1 MSIENLTVEKLSNS
15 IFSSIMQDVDKDA
28 IYCEIQYKR
37 DRSSFAGMAFKLN
50 ESNVVTVRAC
60 EEKIVQE
67 ISEYEKLYMGW
78 ESDYLNSI
86 KEFFSEEKRKYGI
99 EILFL
104 VYSDIRS
111 SEIVFKDLVNSI
123 DRAIDK
129 VFKLL

>member
-1 MSIENLTVEKLSNS
+1 MNIENLTVEKLSNT
-15 IFSSIMQDVDKDA
+15 IFSNLMQGADNDA

-50 ESNVVTVRAC
+50 ESKIVTAREC
-60 EEKIVQE
+60 KEKIIQE
-67 ISEYEKLYMGW
+67 RNKYEKVYIGC

-86 KEFFSEEKRKYGI
+86 KEIFTEKERNYGI

-111 SEIVFKDLVNSI
+111 SQIIFEDLMKKFIILQEVTSY
-123 DRAIDK
+123 
-129 VFKLL
+129 